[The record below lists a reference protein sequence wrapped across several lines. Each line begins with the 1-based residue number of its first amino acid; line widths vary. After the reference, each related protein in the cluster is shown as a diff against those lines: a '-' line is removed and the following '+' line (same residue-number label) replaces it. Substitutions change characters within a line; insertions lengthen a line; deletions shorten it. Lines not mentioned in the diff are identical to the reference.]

1 MRRKRQE
8 LSKEQCEKII
18 RRATYGVLCVAGDN
32 DYPYGVPV
40 NYVYHEGKI
49 YFHTA
54 LTGHKVDAMRKH
66 DKVSMTIVDKDNVVT
81 EEFTTYFRSV
91 ILFGHAHFIE
101 DEAEKLKTLTWLGQR
116 FSNGNEKRLKQE
128 IEKGFNHLHM
138 IEISIDHL
146 SGKEAIEFVRMRDK
160 KANQ

>member
-8 LSKEQCEKII
+8 LSKEQCEEII
-18 RRATYGVLCVAGDN
+18 RRAAYGVLCVAGDN

-66 DKVSMTIVDKDNVVT
+66 DKVSMTIVDKDDVVK
-81 EEFTTYFRSV
+81 EEYTTYFRSV
-91 ILFGHAHFIE
+91 ILFGHVRFIE
-101 DEAEKLKTLTWLGQR
+101 DEAEKRQALTWLGQR
-116 FSNGNEKRLKQE
+116 FNPGDDEGLEHE
-128 IEKGFNHLHM
+128 IAKGFNHLHI

-146 SGKEAIEFVRMRDK
+146 SGKEAIELVRMRDK
-160 KANQ
+160 KADQ